1 MKEAPSA
8 LDAITEIK
16 GLSKLPSIHIQEP
29 SQKPKFSLALGSSA
43 GVGGDSKVPSL
54 DFSNLKHIK
63 DNDWYAYSKKLE
75 DVI

>member
-1 MKEAPSA
+1 
-8 LDAITEIK
+8 
-16 GLSKLPSIHIQEP
+16 
-29 SQKPKFSLALGSSA
+29 LGGSA
-43 GVGGDSKVPSL
+43 GLGGDSKVPSL